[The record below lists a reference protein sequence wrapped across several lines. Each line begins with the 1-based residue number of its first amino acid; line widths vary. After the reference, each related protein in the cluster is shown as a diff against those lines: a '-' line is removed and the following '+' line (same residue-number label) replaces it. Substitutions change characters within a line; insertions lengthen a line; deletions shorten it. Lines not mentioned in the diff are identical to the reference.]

1 MGTES
6 ALSPQPPTPFFLPSL
21 FFFGS
26 ILWVNKYM
34 LPAFLCWLG
43 NSHFVYILLTIKLKF
58 TKMYIKVNIMSDFYE
73 EALEF
78 LMLAN
83 SV

>member
-1 MGTES
+1 
-6 ALSPQPPTPFFLPSL
+6 
-21 FFFGS
+21 
-26 ILWVNKYM
+26 M
-34 LPAFLCWLG
+34 LPAFLSCLG

-58 TKMYIKVNIMSDFYE
+58 TKMYIKVNIKSDFYE

-83 SV
+83 SVLIP